1 MKVSLISLTLITA
14 LAMSGCTKLG
24 PEYEKPEVAV
34 PLTWPSL
41 QGIDGQT
48 QNHTV
53 SRWLNDDKTLMA
65 LHSMLEKHNQSL
77 QVAALNFASS
87 RVYRQVAGSSGEP
100 EAGFSGSI
108 KRQRLSE
115 DGSMTRFI
123 KLSSSGEQQ
132 DALTDALASP
142 FSVYS
147 TGFDASWEPDLW
159 GKVANQIDAA
169 DAQQTLAESEL
180 ADLRLSLTTEL
191 MRRYVQ
197 YRAQQ
202 AVLALQQQ
210 KLANLHT
217 QLSIQEAWI
226 AAGLG
231 DESERLALEAQI
243 HQLNG
248 TLDGQRSEVHVLA
261 NQLSLLVGAQP
272 GALTPLLEGPHD
284 AFHEYVLSTLNVPS
298 SVLSQRPDIR
308 AAEAKVRAATAE
320 IGIAEAALYPQFQ
333 LTGNV
338 GIEALSS
345 SAVSDWSS
353 RTWQIGPGF
362 YLPLFNRNQ
371 LHRQVEITSITQQQ
385 TIVQYQKQV
394 LSAWTEVDSA
404 IEQANSAGRQLE
416 QSQQALSRITQR
428 LTLTKT
434 DAEAGLSSELPVLM
448 AQQQWLDAKV
458 GHIQSQLNVTLSQL
472 SVYKATGGP
481 GMH

>member
-1 MKVSLISLTLITA
+1 M
-14 LAMSGCTKLG
+14 
-24 PEYEKPEVAV
+24 
-34 PLTWPSL
+34 
-41 QGIDGQT
+41 
-48 QNHTV
+48 
-53 SRWLNDDKTLMA
+53 
-65 LHSMLEKHNQSL
+65 
-77 QVAALNFASS
+77 
-87 RVYRQVAGSSGEP
+87 
-100 EAGFSGSI
+100 
-108 KRQRLSE
+108 
-115 DGSMTRFI
+115 
-123 KLSSSGEQQ
+123 
-132 DALTDALASP
+132 ASP
-142 FSVYS
+142 FTVYS

-169 DAQQTLAESEL
+169 DAQQTIAESEL

-345 SAVSDWSS
+345 SAVSEWSS
-353 RTWQIGPGF
+353 RNWQIGPGF

-371 LHRQVEITSITQQQ
+371 LHRQVEIKSITQQQ
-385 TIVQYQKQV
+385 TIVQYQQQV

>member
-1 MKVSLISLTLITA
+1 MKVSLISFTLITA

-24 PEYEKPEVAV
+24 PEYEKPEVLV

-41 QGIDGQT
+41 QSIDGQT
-48 QNHTV
+48 QNQTV
-53 SRWLNDDKTLMA
+53 SRWLNDDKTLMT

-87 RVYRQVAGSSGEP
+87 RIYRQVAGSGGEP
-100 EAGFSGSI
+100 EAGFSGSV

-132 DALTDALASP
+132 DALIDALASP
-142 FSVYS
+142 FTVYS

-169 DAQQTLAESEL
+169 DAQQTIAKSEL

-197 YRAQQ
+197 YRALQ

-272 GALTPLLEGPHD
+272 GALTP
-284 AFHEYVLSTLNVPS
+284 
-298 SVLSQRPDIR
+298 
-308 AAEAKVRAATAE
+308 
-320 IGIAEAALYPQFQ
+320 
-333 LTGNV
+333 
-338 GIEALSS
+338 
-345 SAVSDWSS
+345 
-353 RTWQIGPGF
+353 
-362 YLPLFNRNQ
+362 
-371 LHRQVEITSITQQQ
+371 
-385 TIVQYQKQV
+385 
-394 LSAWTEVDSA
+394 
-404 IEQANSAGRQLE
+404 
-416 QSQQALSRITQR
+416 
-428 LTLTKT
+428 
-434 DAEAGLSSELPVLM
+434 
-448 AQQQWLDAKV
+448 
-458 GHIQSQLNVTLSQL
+458 
-472 SVYKATGGP
+472 
-481 GMH
+481 